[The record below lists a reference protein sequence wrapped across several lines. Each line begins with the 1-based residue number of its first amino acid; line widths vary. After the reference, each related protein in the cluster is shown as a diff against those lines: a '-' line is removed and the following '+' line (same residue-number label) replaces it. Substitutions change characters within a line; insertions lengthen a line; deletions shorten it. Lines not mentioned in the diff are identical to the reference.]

1 MILWHLREDCL
12 KMHFWQCSNIGRK
25 MENQQHKVETPSK
38 LIENKCQCSNN
49 CTNRRT
55 KKIKIPFTKGV
66 AKNFVCAHKGAPH
79 TMRAFPRGGSKTFH
93 VHMYNRRKYISTVMN
108 SVILHLLYTH
118 QHFSHCKVPEVHV
131 TEVNSLLVV
140 SQLYT

>member
-1 MILWHLREDCL
+1 MILWHLREHCL

-25 MENQQHKVETPSK
+25 MENQQHKVGTPSK

-55 KKIKIPFTKGV
+55 KKTKIPFTKGV

-79 TMRAFPRGGSKTFH
+79 TMRAFPPKRRLKNLSMCICTTEGST
-93 VHMYNRRKYISTVMN
+93 YPLWWTLWYSIYSTHIN
-108 SVILHLLYTH
+108 TSVTAGTW
-118 QHFSHCKVPEVHV
+118 STCDWSE
-131 TEVNSLLVV
+131 
-140 SQLYT
+140 